1 MKLLVSHPFLKSLA
15 KIGYKNTS
23 IYFFNA
29 SHIYDRVIIAFF
41 AKLDLNDSTSLSTSG
56 ITTERF

>member
-29 SHIYDRVIIAFF
+29 SHIYERVIIAFF
-41 AKLDLNDSTSLSTSG
+41 AKLDLND
-56 ITTERF
+56 